1 MLLPHP
7 AGIPTAYVGTVDARN
22 LKGNQ
27 SCMSGGPFDGLAI
40 AGLRLLLGPVTI
52 SASKLWTVPPNVTIE
67 GVGAGV
73 KPTGT
78 SPGDAPST
86 VIYAVGTM
94 SAVVVLG
101 SAPTSGSANIHLQDL
116 SIDCNQTAPIGI
128 QNDTI
133 GEGTTMERIR
143 MRNCSDTGLE
153 VATSGAVNSGPYRD
167 LYVTPGKAAVIG
179 ATTTCVRVGVPAPG
193 ATACGPGSS
202 KACYVAGWKGIQGLT
217 CDASCSGTGCN
228 TSSVA
233 VDVTTQGGEIS
244 DVHIERWLTGVR
256 VNYGPTVVS
265 GTNSTRGLVLRNIHG
280 CSLDGT
286 MVACSAPAQL
296 GALIE
301 FEQNPN
307 EKSFGVVM
315 TGLQIESDG
324 TKDTCAVRYVNPG
337 HSTLYYND
345 LSVALFALSVIND
358 TSNIE
363 GMPLLNTNQT
373 TGTLCN

>member
-1 MLLPHP
+1 
-7 AGIPTAYVGTVDARN
+7 
-22 LKGNQ
+22 
-27 SCMSGGPFDGLAI
+27 MSGGPFDGLTI
-40 AGLRLLLGPVTI
+40 AGVRLLLGPVTI
-52 SASKLWTVPPNVTIE
+52 SVSNHWTVPPNVTIE

-73 KPTGT
+73 KPTGMT
-78 SPGDAPST
+78 PGDAPST

-153 VATSGAVNSGPYRD
+153 VATIGAVNSGPYRD
-167 LYVTPGKAAVIG
+167 LYVTPGAAAVPPAVG
-179 ATTTCVRVGVPAPG
+179 AVGGTTTCVRVGVPAPG
-193 ATACGPGSS
+193 ATGCGPSS
-202 KACYVAGWKGIQGLT
+202 NTSCYVGGWKGIQGLT
-217 CDASCSGTGCN
+217 CDASCTGMNCHV
-228 TSSVA
+228 SSVA
-233 VDVTTQGGEIS
+233 VDVTAQGGEIS

-256 VNYGPTVVS
+256 VNNGPTVAS

-315 TGLQIESDG
+315 TGLQIESDA

-337 HSTLYYND
+337 NSTLYYND
-345 LSVALFALSVIND
+345 LSVALFALSIIND

-363 GMPLLNTNQT
+363 GMPLLNTNQS